1 MRFVAKHIIIIVS
14 TVTCL
19 VACNN
24 HSANWETLN
33 SIETII
39 DQNPDSALS
48 LLKGISS
55 GTLSE
60 SDRYYYHF
68 LMVKAKDK
76 AIIDH
81 TSDSLICIVHEYYS
95 ENETYRY
102 PEVVYYCGRVYN
114 DLGDF
119 PTALN
124 YYQDALELIP
134 SKPENLKLR
143 GAVLCQTAYLL
154 NSLRLYN
161 EAIPYIQESIKIDS
175 VLSDSIN
182 LMHDTKLLGA
192 IYMHLKNYVDAE
204 TMFES
209 AKKIAANR
217 NPADLAR
224 INVYLAAINLFT
236 DDIDSA
242 RILIRQSINNLRKID
257 RNFGLAYATHIYLKS
272 SILDTAYL
280 YANELVRSGDSSN
293 KATGYQT
300 LLSPKLRGF
309 ISHDSLHS
317 IVTEYRWL
325 LENSLNKNESQ
336 AALIQNSYYNY
347 QIHERERLK
356 AEENNDTLQKWI
368 YGCSF
373 LVFVFM
379 LITLYLKYRNK
390 SQQLQLQK
398 AINDVSVLR
407 QIIRNSSNPN
417 QGQSTNITISSK
429 ADINTLRTK
438 LGEELLMIINENKSI
453 KTPAAIEESDVYK
466 TISQY
471 IQGKQVIPEEHKL
484 WSEIEDI
491 VIKSSPDFKYRL
503 QLLVGDELKKS
514 DLHMALLIK
523 CGIKPTNI
531 SILVGRAKAT
541 IAYRRET
548 LGTKFFGRKMDISTI
563 DKIIRL
569 L

>member
-1 MRFVAKHIIIIVS
+1 MPLHTAS
-14 TVTCL
+14 QP
-19 VACNN
+19 NQ
-24 HSANWETLN
+24 LN
-33 SIETII
+33 I
-39 DQNPDSALS
+39 
-48 LLKGISS
+48 
-55 GTLSE
+55 
-60 SDRYYYHF
+60 
-68 LMVKAKDK
+68 K
-76 AIIDH
+76 AINHQKALHYIIH
-81 TSDSLICIVHEYYS
+81 FVLCPVL
-95 ENETYRY
+95 
-102 PEVVYYCGRVYN
+102 PEVVYYCGRVNN
-114 DLGDF
+114 DLGDY

-124 YYQDALELIP
+124 FYQNALDMLP
-134 SKPENLKLR
+134 ADTENQKLR
-143 GAVLCQTAYLL
+143 GAVLSQTGRLL
-154 NSLRLYN
+154 NKLRLY
-161 EAIPYIQESIKIDS
+161 EQAIPYLNDVIKIDS
-175 VLSDSIN
+175 TTNDKKN
-182 LMHDTKLLGA
+182 LMYDMQLLGA
-192 IYMHLKNYVDAE
+192 INLHAKKYTDAE
-204 TMFES
+204 SLFKQ
-209 AKKIAANR
+209 AKSIAINQSSI
-217 NPADLAR
+217 DVAR
-224 INVYLAAINLFT
+224 MDVYLAAIKYYIGDL
-236 DDIDSA
+236 DSSL
-242 RILIRQSINNLRKID
+242 ILIRPTISKLHHID
-257 RNFGLAYATHIYLKS
+257 KFMGLSYAAHIYLKS
-272 SILDTAYL
+272 GILDTAFI
-280 YANELVRSGDSSN
+280 YATELIQNKESYN

-309 ISHDSLHS
+309 ISQDSLHS

-417 QGQSTNITISSK
+417 QGQTTNITISSK

-453 KTPAAIEESDVYK
+453 KTPSAIEESDVYK

-548 LGTKFFGRKMDISTI
+548 LGTKFFCRKMDISTI

>member
-60 SDRYYYHF
+60 SERYYYHF

>member
-1 MRFVAKHIIIIVS
+1 MRLVAKHIIIIVS

-39 DQNPDSALS
+39 DQNPDSALN
-48 LLKGISS
+48 LLNDINCD
-55 GTLSE
+55 TLSE
-60 SDRYYYHF
+60 ADKNYHHF
-68 LMVKAKDK
+68 LTVKAMDK
-76 AIIDH
+76 AYIVH
-81 TSDSLICIVHEYYS
+81 KSDSLISLAYDYFQSHNTE
-95 ENETYRY
+95 RL
-102 PEVVYYCGRVYN
+102 PEVVYYCGRVNN
-114 DLGDF
+114 DLGDY

-124 YYQDALELIP
+124 FYQNALDMLP
-134 SKPENLKLR
+134 ADTENQKLR
-143 GAVLCQTAYLL
+143 GAVLCQTGNLL
-154 NSLRLYN
+154 NTLRLY
-161 EAIPYIQESIKIDS
+161 EQAIPYIQESIITDS
-175 VLSDSIN
+175 ILSDSTN
-182 LMHDTKLLGA
+182 LMYDLQLLGA
-192 IYMHLKNYVDAE
+192 INLHAKKYTDAE
-204 TMFES
+204 SLFKQ
-209 AKKIAANR
+209 AKPIAINHK
-217 NPADLAR
+217 PADMAR
-224 INVYLAAINLFT
+224 IDVYLAAAKLYN
-236 DDIDSA
+236 DEIDSA
-242 RILIRQSINNLRKID
+242 LTIIRPTIKKLHDID
-257 RNFGLAYATHIYLKS
+257 KNFGLAYATHIYLKS
-272 SILDTAYL
+272 GILDTAFL
-280 YANELVRSGDSSN
+280 YASEIVKNNNSNN

-300 LLSPKLRGF
+300 LLSPKLRDF
-309 ISHDSLHS
+309 ISQDSLHY

-379 LITLYLKYRNK
+379 LMTLYLKYRNK

-548 LGTKFFGRKMDISTI
+548 LGTKFFDRKMDISTI